1 MSAAFLR
8 KGNRHMRKKEFS
20 QMTYNDRLRLD
31 TLIRAGHKP
40 KEVAE
45 ILHKHISTIYREL
58 KRGRYI
64 HTNSDLTEEE
74 RYNPEE
80 ADRKARE
87 NLKAKG
93 AGLKI
98 GNDIELANF
107 LESLVIERKYSP
119 DAALAKAREEQERFT
134 TMICTT
140 TFYSYIDKGI
150 FLKLTN
156 KDLPVKKD
164 KKRKYRKVK
173 QLRSSKGESIENR
186 PEKIDTRE
194 EMGHWEM
201 DTVKGKQGV
210 TKSCLLVLTE
220 RKTRNEIIAKLPDQ
234 KAESVVNALNR
245 LEKKLGSMFYNVFK
259 SITVDNGSEFADY
272 EGMEKSCRRKGKRTT
287 LYYCHPY
294 SSYERGSNENQNKM
308 IRRHIPKG
316 TNLDAI
322 PNKRI
327 KQIENWI
334 NDYPRRK
341 LGYCSSK
348 ELFEKELIAI

>member
-1 MSAAFLR
+1 M
-8 KGNRHMRKKEFS
+8 KKYTR
-20 QMTYNDRLRLD
+20 MTYNDRLRLD
-31 TLIRAGHKP
+31 ALIRAGHKP
-40 KEVAE
+40 KEVAV

-58 KRGRYI
+58 KRGRYM
-64 HTNSDLTEEE
+64 HTNTDLTEEE
-74 RYNPEE
+74 RYNPDE
-80 ADRKARE
+80 ADRKAKE

-107 LESLVIERKYSP
+107 LESMVINNKYSP
-119 DAALAKAREEQERFT
+119 DAALAKAREQQERFS

-173 QLRSSKGESIENR
+173 QARPSRGESIEHR
-186 PEKIDTRE
+186 PNEVETRKE
-194 EMGHWEM
+194 VGHWEM

-210 TKSCLLVLTE
+210 TKSCMLVMTE
-220 RKTRNEIIAKLPDQ
+220 RKTRNEIIIKLPDQ
-234 KAESVVNALNR
+234 KAESVVNALDR
-245 LEKKLGSMFYNVFK
+245 LEMKWGDMFYCVFK

-272 EGMEKSCRRKGKRTT
+272 EGMERSSRRKEKRTAV
-287 LYYCHPY
+287 YYCHPY
-294 SSYERGSNENQNKM
+294 SSYERGSNENQNRM

-316 TNLDAI
+316 IDFDNTAETD
-322 PNKRI
+322 I
-327 KQIENWI
+327 KEIESWI
-334 NDYPRRK
+334 NQYPRRT
-341 LGYCSSK
+341 LGYYSSK
-348 ELFEKELIAI
+348 ELFEQEIQRLCG

>member
-1 MSAAFLR
+1 ME
-8 KGNRHMRKKEFS
+8 KTKEFS

-40 KEVAE
+40 KEIAE
-45 ILHKHISTIYREL
+45 ILHKHVSTIYREL
-58 KRGRYI
+58 KRGRYM

-74 RYNPEE
+74 RYNPDE

-107 LESLVIERKYSP
+107 LEDMVIEKKYSP
-119 DAALAKAREEQERFT
+119 DAALAKAREQQDRFS

-164 KKRKYRKVK
+164 KKRKYRKVR
-173 QLRSSKGESIENR
+173 QARASRGESIENR
-186 PEKIDTRE
+186 PKEIESRE
-194 EMGHWEM
+194 DFGHWEM

-210 TKSCLLVLTE
+210 TKSCMLVLTE

-234 KAESVVNALNR
+234 KAESVVCVLDR
-245 LEKKLGSMFYNVFK
+245 LEEKWGDMFYQVFK

-272 EGMEKSCRRKGKRTT
+272 SGLEKSCRREEKRTT
-287 LYYCHPY
+287 VYYCHPY

-308 IRRHIPKG
+308 IRRHVPKG
-316 TNLDAI
+316 TDFDDMPEADV
-322 PNKRI
+322 
-327 KQIENWI
+327 KQMEDWI

-341 LGYCSSK
+341 LGYSSSNTIFQDEIRK
-348 ELFEKELIAI
+348 IV

>member
-1 MSAAFLR
+1 M
-8 KGNRHMRKKEFS
+8 KEKEFS

-31 TLIRAGHKP
+31 TLIRAGHGK
-40 KEVAE
+40 KEIAK

-74 RYNPEE
+74 RYNPDE

-98 GNDIELANF
+98 GNDVELANF
-107 LESLVIERKYSP
+107 LENLVIEQKYSP
-119 DAALAKAREEQERFT
+119 DAALAKAREQQDRFS

-156 KDLPVKKD
+156 KDLPVKKEQ
-164 KKRKYRKVK
+164 KRKYRKVR
-173 QLRSSKGESIENR
+173 QSRPSRGENIENR
-186 PEKIDTRE
+186 PVEIDTRDE
-194 EMGHWEM
+194 IGHWEM

-234 KAESVVNALNR
+234 KAESVVNALDC
-245 LEKKLGSMFYNVFK
+245 LEKKWGDMFYNVFK

-272 EGMEKSCRRKGKRTT
+272 EGMKRSCRRKEKRATI
-287 LYYCHPY
+287 YYCHPY

-316 TNLDAI
+316 TDFDDATDEEI
-322 PNKRI
+322 EG
-327 KQIENWI
+327 IENWI
-334 NDYPRRK
+334 NNYPRRT
-341 LGYCSSK
+341 LGYCNSK
-348 ELFEKELIAI
+348 ELFEKEIAAI